1 MLTNEERVLGC
12 LYGIGVGDALGTPSS
27 FLTPGQ
33 IREKYG
39 WIDSFITP
47 AADHIFHGGLK
58 AGEYTDDTE
67 QSLAILH
74 SYLRYRK
81 VVPEDIVK
89 EILGWAKRVANKY
102 ASPLGPSTERALK
115 AIESG
120 KVDIRES
127 GRLSNTN
134 GSSMRIAPIGI
145 IHGLKGSSME
155 NLLEDVYLTSFPTHN
170 TTVCISAANAIAYGV
185 SLCVQG
191 EQDIGK
197 IVQGTMEA
205 ADAGAKKGYAIVGP
219 SISRRI
225 ELIYELVLKYQEPK
239 EVMEKVWDYFGG
251 GDLAG
256 DSVPVAVGLF
266 ALGKGDP
273 KKVIEYCVNFG
284 GDCDTNGSM
293 AGAMAGAYAG
303 ASAIPNDWKVGM
315 AQANH
320 VDFEAYAKQIL
331 EVVPLW
337 NEK

>member
-1 MLTNEERVLGC
+1 MIKKEDRVLGC
-12 LYGIGVGDALGTPSS
+12 LYGIGIGDAMGTPSS
-27 FLTPGQ
+27 FLVPEQ
-33 IREKYG
+33 VKNLYG
-39 WIDSFITP
+39 WIDSFIEP
-47 AADHIFHGGLK
+47 PKDHIFHGGLK

-67 QSLAILH
+67 QSLAILN
-74 SYLRYRK
+74 SYIRNHK
-81 VVPEDIVK
+81 VVPEDVVQ
-89 EILGWAKRVANKY
+89 EILAWAKRVEHKY

-115 AIESG
+115 AIMSGKTDIKESG
-120 KVDIRES
+120 K
-127 GRLSNTN
+127 LSNTN

-155 NLLEDVYLTSFPTHN
+155 ELLNDVYLTSFPTHN

-185 SLCVQG
+185 SLCIQG
-191 EQDIGK
+191 ESDIAK
-197 IVQGTMEA
+197 IVEGVMKA
-205 ADAGAKKGYAIVGP
+205 ADAGAKKGFPIVSP
-219 SISRRI
+219 SLSKRI
-225 ELIYELVLKYQEPK
+225 ALIYEIVLKSQKPEDA
-239 EVMEKVWDYFGG
+239 MQRIWDLFGG

-266 ALGKGDP
+266 ALGKGNP

-303 ASAIPNDWKVGM
+303 ISAIPAKWRNEVE
-315 AQANH
+315 AVNH

-337 NEK
+337 NE